1 MIHILFFAQ
10 LRENFGR
17 NSVELDIY
25 QETSLAEV
33 RQLLMEKFP
42 ELQQLLNQKNI
53 LMSVNKDYATNAT
66 VVRPGDEVAFF
77 PPVTG
82 G

>member
-1 MIHILFFAQ
+1 MIRILFFAQ

-17 NSVELDIY
+17 PVVELDICL
-25 QETSLAEV
+25 ETSLAEV
-33 RQLLMEKFP
+33 RQLLIKKFP
-42 ELQQLLNQKNI
+42 ELQNLLNQKNI
-53 LMSVNKDYATNAT
+53 LMSVNQEYATNAT
-66 VVRPGDEVAFF
+66 LVKPGDEVAFF

>member
-1 MIHILFFAQ
+1 MIRILFFAQ

-17 NSVELDIY
+17 AAIELDLH
-25 QETSLAEV
+25 QQTSLAEV
-33 RQLLMEKFP
+33 HQLLIKKFP
-42 ELQQLLNQKNI
+42 ELQNLLNQKNI
-53 LMSVNKDYATNAT
+53 LMSVNQEYATNAT
-66 VVRPGDEVAFF
+66 LVKPGDEVAFF